1 MFVMQFTNTRA
12 HIFLNINNMDYRKEI
27 EEKGFLVLPDLI
39 SNQDCD
45 HYKSILESNYEIY
58 APNYAKNSASGAHGL
73 DNKSMEK
80 TVYNLHNKDL
90 SFYKLFEHPE
100 VLKILD
106 FMLLEGSYKDAEPYY
121 LYNNC
126 ARCPLQG
133 NPGQQLHSDSR
144 LPGINYCIVAN
155 VLWALDDFTNDNG
168 STRIVP
174 GSHKIKEFAEDGKI
188 YDEEIRANIKKG
200 SALIFDANL
209 WHGGGANI
217 DGSSRWALT
226 LGYARWFI
234 KPAFDYMQNTP
245 IEIYEQLSP
254 ERKRLMGYDLAAPK
268 DEFTRVRSR
277 APSPEVPENYVLPN

>member
-1 MFVMQFTNTRA
+1 
-12 HIFLNINNMDYRKEI
+12 MDYRKEI

-39 SNQDCD
+39 SNHDCD

-188 YDEEIRANIKKG
+188 YD
-200 SALIFDANL
+200 
-209 WHGGGANI
+209 
-217 DGSSRWALT
+217 
-226 LGYARWFI
+226 
-234 KPAFDYMQNTP
+234 
-245 IEIYEQLSP
+245 
-254 ERKRLMGYDLAAPK
+254 
-268 DEFTRVRSR
+268 
-277 APSPEVPENYVLPN
+277 